1 MQTADQREAPSVRVY
16 LLDLDAGTAPPGM
29 AVTLREAISAAHRAA
44 RWSPVGAGSIP
55 AVTVI
60 GIDPARHL
68 QEALALLDTDEA
80 GKASGLRDLPARQA
94 YVYAHAGLRLLLADE
109 LGTPAGETLA
119 FATGAFGKPRL
130 SAPHEH
136 LHFSLSRRPGHV
148 ALALAT
154 APVGVD
160 VEVVRDGVDI
170 AGIGRRF
177 FSEAEQAYIREGPAD
192 GQRFF
197 ALWARKEA
205 LLKAAGLGLDALPA
219 ADALKSTPTLV
230 DERGVARPYC
240 LHQLASTAHHA
251 LAIAV
256 ELPAMAA

>member
-1 MQTADQREAPSVRVY
+1 MQTADPREAPSVRVY
-16 LLDLDAGTAPPGM
+16 LLALAAGPSGTAT
-29 AVTLREAISAAHRAA
+29 TLRESMIAAHRSA
-44 RWSPVGAGSIP
+44 RWSPVGAGSVP
-55 AVTVI
+55 AASVI
-60 GIDPARHL
+60 GIDPARHW
-68 QEALALLDTDEA
+68 QEALALLDADEA
-80 GKASGLRDLPARQA
+80 GKASRLRDLPARQA
-94 YVYAHAGLRLLLADE
+94 YVYAHAGLRLLLAHE
-109 LGTPAGETLA
+109 LGIPGEALA
-119 FATGAFGKPRL
+119 FATGPFGKPHL
-130 SAPHEH
+130 AAPHEH

-170 AGIGRRF
+170 TGIGRRF
-177 FSEAEQAYIREGPAD
+177 FSEAEQAFVREGAAD

-197 ALWARKEA
+197 SLWARKEA
-205 LLKAAGLGLDALPA
+205 LLKAAGVGLDALPA
-219 ADALKSTPTLV
+219 VDALKSTPTLV

-256 ELPAMAA
+256 ELPGIPP